1 MIIIEDEG
9 GVGDGVV
16 ASGDFGS
23 AIPADARHNWKQ
35 DGAELN
41 KQARKSLKRMG
52 VDISFAGDAS
62 KSFEENLI
70 IKIGKKLFRLA

>member
-1 MIIIEDEG
+1 MVISEDDG
-9 GVGDGVV
+9 GIGDGVV
-16 ASGDFGS
+16 SSGDFGG
-23 AIPADARHNWKQ
+23 AIPADARHNWKS

-52 VDISFAGDAS
+52 VDISFEGDSS